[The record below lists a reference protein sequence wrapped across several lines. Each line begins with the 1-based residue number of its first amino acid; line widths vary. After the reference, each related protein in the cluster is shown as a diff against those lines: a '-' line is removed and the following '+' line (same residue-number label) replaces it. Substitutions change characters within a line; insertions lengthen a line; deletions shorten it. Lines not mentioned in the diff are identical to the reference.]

1 MIYCLFVV
9 RQIIRNP
16 KPYAIL
22 GAYAFNSGKHI
33 GMILTF
39 PFSSK
44 FHFLKTFLIL
54 AQQWVRYIV
63 LPVAMVVGGIGVYAE
78 GKLMPKKKSLPY
90 LEHSRVEERINRLL
104 EEDMSPETKSLAE
117 EKSRMVPKSSLLV
130 NQAGKRVY
138 PAQS

>member
-1 MIYCLFVV
+1 MWQV
-9 RQIIRNP
+9 IIQR
-16 KPYAIL
+16 L
-22 GAYAFNSGKHI
+22 S
-33 GMILTF
+33 
-39 PFSSK
+39 
-44 FHFLKTFLIL
+44 
-54 AQQWVRYIV
+54 QQWVRYIV

-78 GKLMPKKKSLPY
+78 GKLLPKKKPLPY